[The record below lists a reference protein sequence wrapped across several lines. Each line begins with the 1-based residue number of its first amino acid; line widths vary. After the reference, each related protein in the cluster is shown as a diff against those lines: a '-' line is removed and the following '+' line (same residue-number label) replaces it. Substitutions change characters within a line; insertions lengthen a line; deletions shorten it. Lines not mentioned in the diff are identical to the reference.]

1 MSWSAEV
8 CAQLGLREEVK
19 GVGDGLS
26 GSFQVDRLLGHPAD
40 ECLPG
45 DQAAVTVGNWIP
57 APRQDRLQ

>member
-1 MSWSAEV
+1 MED
-8 CAQLGLREEVK
+8 VK
-19 GVGDGLS
+19 GVGDCLS
-26 GSFQVDRLLGHPAD
+26 GSFQVDRLLGRPAD